1 MIKVLMICM
10 GNICRSPLAHGV
22 FETLV
27 EDAGLA
33 DKIHVDSAG
42 THFYHVGCLPDE
54 RSIDKARDYGID
66 ITTQRARQLTR
77 KDFTDFDYLLVMD
90 KRNLRDASVIAPTPE
105 LAKKL
110 TLFLDY
116 SLGDYSEIEV
126 PDPYYGG
133 IDGFEQVFQ
142 LVKSASEG
150 FLDYLQNEARLSC

>member
-22 FETLV
+22 FEALV
-27 EDAGLA
+27 NDAGLA
-33 DKIHVDSAG
+33 EKIHVDSAG

-66 ITTQRARQLTR
+66 ITTQRARQLTAE
-77 KDFTDFDYLLVMD
+77 DFSDFDYLLVMD
-90 KRNLRDASVIAPTPE
+90 KRNLRDASVLAPTPE
-105 LAKKL
+105 LAQKL

-116 SLGDYSEIEV
+116 SLGDFSESEV

-133 IDGFEQVFQ
+133 IDGFEHVFQ
-142 LVKSASEG
+142 LVKSASVG
-150 FLDYLQNEARLSC
+150 FLAHLKEKEFPPC